1 MISGGT
7 PRKLGVEGEQLA
19 GVHTLRTPED
29 SATIYS
35 EANGKK
41 VVIVGGSFIGMEVSY
56 IYALCYHSC
65 RNENILRC
73 GCWLKTSSICLFL
86 TVIKHLT

>member
-1 MISGGT
+1 MLGGT
-7 PRKLGVEGEQLA
+7 PRRLGVEGEQLA

-29 SATIYS
+29 AATIHS

-56 IYALCYHSC
+56 IYALMHDYANIDTGYFIKWVLTKKIYSVIVVISC
-65 RNENILRC
+65 LNN
-73 GCWLKTSSICLFL
+73 
-86 TVIKHLT
+86 